1 MLVALSEEDT
11 QRAAW
16 TGHLRMDGCARACLL
31 GLGLSSPARSA
42 APDAGEYSF
51 TCLSRQSQVME
62 KRRRDQRG
70 DPPGKGT
77 EGRGGKRDKGK
88 GLGLRSSRT
97 QWG

>member
-1 MLVALSEEDT
+1 MCQGPVSRAWASAGRQAL
-11 QRAAW
+11 QLPMP
-16 TGHLRMDGCARACLL
+16 GK
-31 GLGLSSPARSA
+31 
-42 APDAGEYSF
+42 YSC
-51 TCLSRQSQVME
+51 TCLSRKSQVVE

-77 EGRGGKRDKGK
+77 EGREGKRDKGK